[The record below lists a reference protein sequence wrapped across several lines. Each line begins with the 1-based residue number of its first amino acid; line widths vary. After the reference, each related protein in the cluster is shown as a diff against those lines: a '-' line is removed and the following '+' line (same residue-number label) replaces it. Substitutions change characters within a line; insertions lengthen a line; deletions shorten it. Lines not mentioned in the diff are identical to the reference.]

1 MNTRQD
7 SKDAGSTEQD
17 FLPCLDRRRFL
28 VVGGAGAVTILLG
41 ELFPGRVFAQD
52 ERRRASVAT
61 YPRRKVGS
69 LRDLE
74 LHKPVTFYYP
84 YDEPHCSSMLV
95 RLGTAAGGGV
105 GPGQDI
111 VAFSQ
116 MCTHQGGLLEGQ
128 YQSEY
133 RVLGPC
139 PLHLSTFDL
148 TRHGMIVAAHATENL
163 PQIVLELEGDNIYA
177 TGVLGLIYGYSDNRA
192 GH

>member
-1 MNTRQD
+1 R
-7 SKDAGSTEQD
+7 E
-17 FLPCLDRRRFL
+17 
-28 VVGGAGAVTILLG
+28 
-41 ELFPGRVFAQD
+41 
-52 ERRRASVAT
+52 
-61 YPRRKVGS
+61 
-69 LRDLE
+69 LE
-74 LHKPVTFYYP
+74 LHKTVTCYYP

-128 YQSEY
+128 YQASGQPSAVSGQPLVDQNPKSEIRNPKSEY